1 MLPSV
6 AIVIVGYNCREP
18 LRQCLFRL
26 QASGAM
32 PRVIV
37 IDNASAD
44 GSAAMVRQ
52 EFPSVQLIANA
63 ENRGFAL
70 ACNQGIRA
78 TTDEFVLLLNPD
90 TLMDLTSLGRLLDA
104 MVSHP
109 MVGACGPRILNPDGS
124 LQPSC
129 RRFPTLPRLLLDELG
144 FGKLFPHS
152 RFFGAYRMTWWAH
165 DQQREVDQLMGAA
178 LLLRRAALEQV
189 GLLDE
194 RFFVYFEEVDLCL
207 RLHQAG
213 WKVLF
218 VPTAQVVH
226 RGGQSARQVLRE
238 ATLYRYR
245 SMCAFYRKHYPAW
258 HLAVLKVAIC
268 AAVVMRVIL
277 YSFRPA
283 KRAAFAAVL
292 RHIRSL

>member
-1 MLPSV
+1 MNQSLV
-6 AIVIVGYNCREP
+6 IVIVSYKCRAV
-18 LRQCLFRL
+18 LRACL
-26 QASGAM
+26 ASARGHS
-32 PRVIV
+32 VIV
-37 IDNASAD
+37 VDNASAD
-44 GSAAMVRQ
+44 GSAGMVRT
-52 EFPSVQLIANA
+52 EFPEVRLIENQ
-63 ENRGFAL
+63 ENRGFAA
-70 ACNQGIRA
+70 ACNQGISA
-78 TTDEFVLLLNPD
+78 SHQPLILLLNPD
-90 TLMDLTSLGRLLDA
+90 VLITGVVVQQMLEVMSARPD
-104 MVSHP
+104 
-109 MVGACGPRILNPDGS
+109 VGACGPRILNPDGS

-152 RFFGAYRMTWWAH
+152 RFFGGYRMTWWAH

-178 LLLRRAALEQV
+178 LLLRRTALEQV

-213 WKVLF
+213 WKVFF

-258 HLAVLKVAIC
+258 HLAVLKAAIC